1 LGSAKGMTLS
11 QDTDCLIPKLP
22 TSKAIVTG
30 RRRQQTSLSN
40 KVAVPHTKEK
50 QARVI
55 PYLYDEEKIN
65 GKEMLRLNS
74 QRLDLVRHVAKKLYK
89 DSFSYRE
96 GTKIINDANLGREI
110 TPMGLRAVLLDNK
123 IIKYNNVDKV
133 FKSKKTP
140 RKSKKKKSKKVKNID
155 KIKSFED
162 YTPRC
167 LDGKKITEH
176 YKKLISLLPYSRDL
190 VIEHMQPR
198 NPRHKKYCG
207 LHTLDNIQILPKRLN
222 SIKSD
227 MDWKEW
233 QDYLITKDQEKTVSF
248 FQYCIQELS
257 KHNLKFKKVYNNN
270 LKSWEYIS
278 CIDKSKLLMNNV
290 NMFRK
295 DI

>member
-1 LGSAKGMTLS
+1 MTLS

-140 RKSKKKKSKKVKNID
+140 RKSKK
-155 KIKSFED
+155 
-162 YTPRC
+162 
-167 LDGKKITEH
+167 
-176 YKKLISLLPYSRDL
+176 
-190 VIEHMQPR
+190 
-198 NPRHKKYCG
+198 
-207 LHTLDNIQILPKRLN
+207 
-222 SIKSD
+222 
-227 MDWKEW
+227 
-233 QDYLITKDQEKTVSF
+233 
-248 FQYCIQELS
+248 
-257 KHNLKFKKVYNNN
+257 
-270 LKSWEYIS
+270 
-278 CIDKSKLLMNNV
+278 
-290 NMFRK
+290 MFRRQK
-295 DI
+295 NN